1 MAAVRLIVLPLVAF
15 LLLATPLMGQ
25 GQQGTI
31 TGRVVDSVTDQP
43 LSGVTVTVGDRRTL
57 TNAQGAFVLTA
68 VPPGDHVVYAARF
81 GYADGSQPVTVVA
94 GQTVTVMIALPSE
107 ALALDR
113 IVVTGYGERR
123 VGDITGAVDNVGEG
137 QFNTGR
143 IVSAE
148 ELIQG
153 RVAGLQVIDSGEP
166 GGLVEIRIR
175 GGTSVTASNQPLFV
189 LDGVPL
195 PVGGGLSAGRNP
207 LNFLNP
213 EDIESITVLKDA
225 SAAAIYGSR
234 GANGVILVQT
244 RRGSLREPQFS
255 YTGSVSTSTVTRL
268 QPMLNA
274 DEFRQVV
281 SAVAPGRLRYL
292 GDANTDWRDE
302 VLRSGMGQEHSFSVA
317 GAADKLNY
325 RLSLGY
331 LGQEGVIR
339 GSQTERFSAALNADH
354 RLLNDRLNIR
364 AHLRGARTDDTF
376 TPGGGLGAAQE
387 FDPTQPIRTEAG
399 YTEQWDFPLAVN
411 NPIPE
416 LLRGIEEGVTY
427 RSLASVEGEYR
438 MPFLEAM
445 TGTVRLGYDVAAS
458 ERRAFYPTTL
468 WGQQKSPNPG
478 YVNRSNPRE
487 TTGLFDAYLTYSAP
501 VGATSDIDFTAG
513 HSYELSR
520 GDYPFQEAFGLSTD
534 LLGPSGIP
542 TSEQVVT
549 RLSDREGRLSSF
561 FARAN
566 YSFDNR
572 YLATLSVRRD
582 GSSKFGPG
590 NQWGTF
596 PSAAVAWRLS
606 EESFFQ
612 GTDWLSDLKLRASWG
627 VTGNQSFGDYM
638 WAAAYRY
645 GDAFTQVQWGN
656 EFITTIRPNAVDPN
670 IKWEETTSYNLGL
683 DYGILNNR
691 IVGSVDYYLKD
702 TDDLIFRVPV
712 AAGTFL
718 SNFVTTNIGS
728 MRNQGLEFGLNA
740 RVLEGALRWNA
751 GFTAATNR
759 NELLSINPFGDGTD
773 RILVGGIAG
782 GVGSTIQILQPGFAV
797 NTFFVHRHRLDAQG
811 RPVSSGSLLDRY
823 EDVDGDGTITID
835 DRVAIHS
842 PAPSWMLGHY
852 SQFDYGNIGLSFS
865 LRANLGN
872 YVYNNLASQQGYY
885 NRLTEAAGPV
895 NLHRSVSR
903 YHFVDSN
910 FFSDVY
916 IEDASFLRMDNLTL
930 GYTIPR
936 FRGMQQARIFGTV
949 QNVFTLTNY
958 TGVDPEAGL
967 LGIDNNIYP
976 RSRTFSTGVNVVF

>member
-1 MAAVRLIVLPLVAF
+1 
-15 LLLATPLMGQ
+15 
-25 GQQGTI
+25 
-31 TGRVVDSVTDQP
+31 
-43 LSGVTVTVGDRRTL
+43 
-57 TNAQGAFVLTA
+57 
-68 VPPGDHVVYAARF
+68 
-81 GYADGSQPVTVVA
+81 
-94 GQTVTVMIALPSE
+94 
-107 ALALDR
+107 
-113 IVVTGYGERR
+113 
-123 VGDITGAVDNVGEG
+123 
-137 QFNTGR
+137 
-143 IVSAE
+143 
-148 ELIQG
+148 
-153 RVAGLQVIDSGEP
+153 
-166 GGLVEIRIR
+166 
-175 GGTSVTASNQPLFV
+175 
-189 LDGVPL
+189 
-195 PVGGGLSAGRNP
+195 
-207 LNFLNP
+207 
-213 EDIESITVLKDA
+213 
-225 SAAAIYGSR
+225 
-234 GANGVILVQT
+234 
-244 RRGSLREPQFS
+244 
-255 YTGSVSTSTVTRL
+255 
-268 QPMLNA
+268 
-274 DEFRQVV
+274 
-281 SAVAPGRLRYL
+281 
-292 GDANTDWRDE
+292 
-302 VLRSGMGQEHSFSVA
+302 
-317 GAADKLNY
+317 
-325 RLSLGY
+325 
-331 LGQEGVIR
+331 
-339 GSQTERFSAALNADH
+339 
-354 RLLNDRLNIR
+354 
-364 AHLRGARTDDTF
+364 
-376 TPGGGLGAAQE
+376 
-387 FDPTQPIRTEAG
+387 
-399 YTEQWDFPLAVN
+399 
-411 NPIPE
+411 
-416 LLRGIEEGVTY
+416 
-427 RSLASVEGEYR
+427 
-438 MPFLEAM
+438 
-445 TGTVRLGYDVAAS
+445 
-458 ERRAFYPTTL
+458 
-468 WGQQKSPNPG
+468 
-478 YVNRSNPRE
+478 
-487 TTGLFDAYLTYSAP
+487 
-501 VGATSDIDFTAG
+501 
-513 HSYELSR
+513 
-520 GDYPFQEAFGLSTD
+520 
-534 LLGPSGIP
+534 
-542 TSEQVVT
+542 
-549 RLSDREGRLSSF
+549 
-561 FARAN
+561 
-566 YSFDNR
+566 
-572 YLATLSVRRD
+572 
-582 GSSKFGPG
+582 
-590 NQWGTF
+590 
-596 PSAAVAWRLS
+596 
-606 EESFFQ
+606 
-612 GTDWLSDLKLRASWG
+612 LKLRASWG

>member
-317 GAADKLNY
+317 GAADNLNY

-468 WGQQKSPNPG
+468 WGQQKSPSPG

-542 TSEQVVT
+542 TSKAVVT

>member
-542 TSEQVVT
+542 TSKAVVT